1 MDLALHGRVALVTGG
16 SKGLGLACAEAL
28 LAEGAKV
35 AIASRSQANIDKAL
49 AGLPGAIGIAADF
62 IDPAAALATI
72 DAVEAKLGPI
82 DLLINSAGAA
92 KRTPPDELGPADWRA
107 AMDAKFF
114 SYVNAF
120 DPVVKRMGARG
131 RGVIVNI
138 IGMGGKV
145 ATPTHLPGGAANAA
159 LMLATAGLANAYAA
173 RGVRV
178 VGVNPGATETER
190 LTEGLA
196 ASARLIGV
204 SLDEARKRESAAIPL
219 GRFASPQ
226 EVADVVTFLCSDR
239 ASYVTGVTIGMDGAR
254 STAL

>member
-1 MDLALHGRVALVTGG
+1 M
-16 SKGLGLACAEAL
+16 
-28 LAEGAKV
+28 
-35 AIASRSQANIDKAL
+35 Q
-49 AGLPGAIGIAADF
+49 
-62 IDPAAALATI
+62 
-72 DAVEAKLGPI
+72 
-82 DLLINSAGAA
+82 
-92 KRTPPDELGPADWRA
+92 
-107 AMDAKFF
+107 
-114 SYVNAF
+114 
-120 DPVVKRMGARG
+120 
-131 RGVIVNI
+131 
-138 IGMGGKV
+138 
-145 ATPTHLPGGAANAA
+145 
-159 LMLATAGLANAYAA
+159 ATAGLANAYAA